1 MQRLT
6 DWRSRLNAYFLDM
19 KREPLT
25 YGISDC
31 ALFAAGAV
39 QAMTGEDPAVA
50 FRGRYTTLRGGL
62 RVLRMAGYRDHIDLT
77 THLLPEVHPAFAGD
91 GDVASVD
98 TTEGM
103 ALGIFSGEVVYV
115 LAPVGL
121 GVRPRTEA
129 SKAWKV

>member
-6 DWRSRLNAYFLDM
+6 DWRSRLNAYLLDV
-19 KREPLT
+19 KCEPLS
-25 YGISDC
+25 YGVSDC

-50 FRGRYTTLRGGL
+50 FRGRYATLRGGL
-62 RVLRMAGYRDHIDLT
+62 RVLRKAGYRDHIDLT
-77 THLLPEVHPAFAGD
+77 TYLLPDVHPAFAGD
-91 GDVASVD
+91 GDIAAVD
-98 TTEGM
+98 TSDGL

-115 LAPVGL
+115 LAPIGL

-129 SKAWKV
+129 CKAWKV